1 MGGKQAG
8 GGGAWG
14 HGVRAY
20 RVPVGRTGKGVPRA
34 SRPQCV
40 ADPHRSQPRSGNTT
54 MATRCRTLRAQT
66 ATPPVHPRM
75 HAHSRDHVCT
85 ARGVC
90 MEQGSVGRAPRCAC
104 RRGRCPERPRPCVC
118 VPGRPRDAGLGRVP
132 RCDRHRD
139 LCHSACEPCAHSNHA
154 CRARSVPSVT
164 SAPCRPP
171 RSQVSDAWRKRS
183 EVDSGSEY
191 APGHEA
197 NLRRG
202 HRVSLLCGRGAAV
215 RLTGRVLNCTQ
226 SGSRASP
233 NGDAV
238 CCGYAAQALER
249 ARLPPSALLSPYVMN
264 ELNGDDRVSRL
275 RAA

>member
-1 MGGKQAG
+1 
-8 GGGAWG
+8 
-14 HGVRAY
+14 
-20 RVPVGRTGKGVPRA
+20 
-34 SRPQCV
+34 
-40 ADPHRSQPRSGNTT
+40 
-54 MATRCRTLRAQT
+54 
-66 ATPPVHPRM
+66 
-75 HAHSRDHVCT
+75 
-85 ARGVC
+85 
-90 MEQGSVGRAPRCAC
+90 MEQGWAV
-104 RRGRCPERPRPCVC
+104 RRGVSAAGGDAQSAPDRECASRGDRV
-118 VPGRPRDAGLGRVP
+118 DAGLGRVP

-139 LCHSACEPCAHSNHA
+139 LCHSACEPCTHSTHA

-171 RSQVSDAWRKRS
+171 RSQVSDACRPFEFCAARPRAVQHRLS
-183 EVDSGSEY
+183 RMPCV
-191 APGHEA
+191 AT
-197 NLRRG
+197 LRAR
-202 HRVSLLCGRGAAV
+202 AAV

-249 ARLPPSALLSPYVMN
+249 ARLPPSALPLPYVMN